1 MAFNINAQIVL
12 SGPKNLN
19 SITKQ
24 ISSQLS
30 KATKINL
37 NIGGNTSQLNNIS
50 KQLTTISSTFTK
62 LNSNLKSTRTS
73 IAALNSSFNKAGAGL
88 NNLGNAQKNLA
99 SQTNSTNQ
107 SLQKQQGLLANL
119 AGRFGSVAKQAI
131 AFGLISRP
139 IYDLQRALTSSVK
152 DAVSFQKEIVKIS
165 QVTGQSVKQLD
176 GLRTTISNLST
187 SLGTSANELAETARV
202 IAQTGK
208 TAQETEII
216 LRSLARSTLAPTFGS
231 LRDTT
236 EGLIA
241 ALGQFNLRASD
252 SEAIL
257 GSLNKVS
264 KNFAVEAEDLIS
276 VIRRTGGV
284 FAQAAGNSRNTI
296 GALQEL
302 ISVFTAVRST
312 TRESAD
318 TIAAGLRTIFSRL
331 QRRGTIEFLKQFGV
345 QLTDAKGQFIGIFPA
360 FDELSRRLDTL
371 IKQGD
376 ALTLSAIAEELGGIR
391 QIGKLLPAIAQFDK
405 ARKALQD
412 AQQGAVEGLSGD
424 VAKGLDTVDNRVKRV
439 RESFSQLIR
448 TVFESDAFQ
457 NFTKNILKSA
467 ENFLKFGN
475 SIVEALEPVLPLL
488 TTIGAFKIGSAIG
501 GFLGGGG
508 VGKVVGGVTGQ
519 ASAQAGQAAAQA
531 SQNAAQATQANTQ
544 ILNTINTTLTRTSN
558 QLANIFQSL
567 EGNFRT
573 LTTQMSNLIQALA
586 GFRSSAIN
594 FAAPITGGRRKSGG
608 GKILGFNRG
617 GMVPGTGNGDTVP
630 AMLESGEFV
639 IKKSSVNSIGADTL
653 QAMNENRL
661 NRGSSGPARRQPKPI
676 SSISTKLPRF
686 AKETSVGIATTSV
699 IPGGPQASSVSVNR
713 DVELPKQVIGGVG
726 RSLESIFGK
735 DTSRY
740 LKTIYKGKKSF
751 DYNTI
756 VEGVGDDEEKQFAS
770 IINNGISAGLDQA
783 VGEFASK
790 VFKIAAPKTK
800 KLPSFYNTLDQGFRG
815 QFFESVIDSFGG
827 QPLKGSDSQ
836 RPIDF
841 TRGIGQFKSI
851 YKTLGM
857 SYVDAKISASAAGLG
872 AKGFTK
878 EGTRNLR
885 GKIAGQLAL
894 ETIPQLQL
902 LQAQEGKQL
911 SGRKRKNAGG
921 SISGEDTVPALLTPG
936 EFVFNKK
943 SASRIGYGNLNRMNK
958 EGVQGFNKGG
968 TVGFKRFGIGGK
980 STGGGSIGIEKIVAV
995 FDRLA
1000 ARMDKVDSQ
1009 LDGSFKSVINTI
1021 RKQKSPLEQDL
1032 AALRANQQAFT
1043 KSLQPGP
1050 FDKLKQKI
1058 NQLGTSIAQG
1068 AKARRQSFLASLK
1081 AANADEKEAQA
1092 SNKAAI
1098 ADNKQAKGLA
1108 GANLIGA
1115 AFAIQN
1121 LTTSYIDADS
1131 ALGQFTNAAFTAIF
1145 ALQAFGGIEGIKGTV
1160 ATALGGGAAG
1170 VGAGAGLI
1178 AGGAIAGGLAGSFLG
1193 STATD
1198 AIFGKR
1204 EEIAGVRG
1212 KQGESAGDAATRGA
1226 VNLGATLGGAGAGAG
1241 AAIGTL
1247 IAPGIG
1253 TAIGAVIGGAGGL
1266 ITGAI
1271 IGAINGPLE
1280 QAAFDSAKAVE
1291 KSGKELASS
1300 LDRVEKDLNSK
1311 NLSTLSAT
1319 LGDVSTNFEGGVK
1332 AFQDKFDN
1340 GITVAGSLIYGG
1352 LAAIN
1357 PAALAAQLIDAF
1369 ADTNIFESALEGV
1382 DSFLGTSISNESRSL
1397 NNTTEAV
1404 AALGKLINPED
1415 VKRAKEVNQKAL
1427 AQLLEGDGIFGAVSG
1442 IDFSESFKGELKGL
1456 DPFNK
1461 ALEDAAYNGNE
1472 LAKSFLETQ
1481 KNLAK
1486 VAVQQEAVNRATIAQ
1501 ATGKKEDKEI
1511 VSFLASAEGAS
1522 LGELA
1527 VSGDTIEFKK
1537 ALDAATK
1544 DLDGPVKQAL
1554 IQYYYGLRD
1563 AEESQ
1568 AEAARASEETS
1579 RLLQESQVQ
1588 IEGFITGLN
1597 EATNALTFA
1606 AQQTETTFA
1615 NIGNTLDLLT
1625 GGGKITALQ
1634 TADPFEAGAAG
1645 QAARQEGIARVGRAT
1660 GVDVTPIQNFQGAI
1674 DELPDIGKRVLQK
1687 VKDSGEN
1694 ISPQEVSNLFIEEL
1708 EKSTGPLGGQLK
1720 AAISSGIEGA
1730 SRQLAGGGEI
1740 GADALK
1746 KAIDDGKLVEIL
1758 DKGGEAAQKAITTL
1772 VDSLNKLNENI
1783 ANQAQLEFDQLKKNR
1798 DFESSILKKRADLEG
1813 KIAAIAGTGA
1823 GGGIGAARAQ
1833 VEAQAV
1839 AQAGTADAGALLARR
1854 GAAQQALGQFRKA
1867 QQEGTTGL
1875 SATEQ
1880 ATQLAN
1886 LTNELDGTTQAL
1898 KVLSDDTSQ
1907 LAEIEKEANRLRK
1920 QQEDALG
1927 GLDKIIA
1934 GVAGGDQ
1941 GAIQATLNQQNALL
1955 KVFSGQQLGGGEQLG
1970 LLKSLGDADFA
1981 NLVNFAGE
1989 EVGIEGAAGE
1999 LKKNLTLGLTQS
2011 LRNTPLGQALGPT
2024 LDLLVKKFSEPE
2036 KTIEDLA
2043 KEANDIATEQLNIL
2057 KQIAGQDA
2065 VIAAEQMAIG
2075 RESLASN
2082 EGVVQREAANVAG
2095 LLGGQQQPGTP
2106 PATPPAGAPPATPPA
2121 GAPPATPP
2129 VGAAGGP
2136 TPQLPGAGGPPAG
2149 AAGAAA
2155 GAAAQQQAG
2164 QQVEV
2169 GGNRVAFIPEQVGQD
2184 VDIGALQA
2192 QADAVQAQKSQ
2203 AIADA
2208 QGAEAAKIAQEEADI
2223 EKRLADLGP
2232 TEKISSAEIR
2242 AQGRAERRQEAG
2254 GFGGRFQ
2261 NAAMGML
2268 GFGPQAE
2275 DIYGSSGGAIGQV
2288 GAFLGGDF
2296 RIGGSSPLG
2305 FGGPSGDEKAKLD
2318 AQAKQQR
2325 EAERKR
2331 LQQQQADLQ
2340 AQKESRIA
2348 SAGSAAGASFAEQ
2361 EFAAGAAIS
2370 SGIEQNEKNAAARQR
2385 NQQGAAEA
2393 FAENQKRQK
2402 QEIISRRREGL
2413 LSARERTGAFA
2424 GRDIK
2429 NEFGEPDATFSD
2441 FDVESADVSGT
2452 GGARRELKAEI
2463 RRRQVFGQTV
2473 EGKGKTGSIKELRQ
2487 NLEAQGATRSET
2499 QRALRQEARL
2509 RQADAISTRTDP
2521 AAQKRQLSLTS
2532 GAASVKSQIAGGT
2545 AISDIDPKN
2554 LTRKGQLELARQQKA
2569 AGFQG
2574 QQEQKRK
2581 AIQANKEALQV
2592 QNQFRRGEI
2601 TQGEA
2606 EEKIRGIRKNQFGK
2620 DSQQGQAAQPE
2631 GAGPTQ
2637 QIQESII
2644 AGSDQG
2650 AQRFA
2655 QVFETFAAQ
2664 LPEQI
2669 NAVLEPVQL
2678 VGTDSIGQALAE
2690 QITPVIEQVLGGF
2703 FNNNEV
2709 PNARTGGG
2717 VPT

>member
-630 AMLESGEFV
+630 AMLEPGEFV
-639 IKKSSVNSIGADTL
+639 IKKSSVNSIGAGQLESMNKYASGGVVNVKNPAKYGALTL
-653 QAMNENRL
+653 ERNASPIASKPVVLSGSANLAITNALGGKGIGAEPSVAELANYTSKLTQKQQFEKGIIPNK
-661 NRGSSGPARRQPKPI
+661 SSGKINIDPKARSYSPSAQLLKAYKKDNKNKQNQLLTYQMRGPFPVLGLGSRESINQDLQTEFSQAADTAI
-676 SSISTKLPRF
+676 RAGAQAVFDSSLAESIGVGPFKFTDGQNF
-686 AKETSVGIATTSV
+686 QFDDFFVGAKETIEGYLLEAVLGSFADMKVG
-699 IPGGPQASSVSVNR
+699 GGGANFDFPAITADAKQRLANLFDPNDDVSSLVKGDAKRKRSTAVSGDGKLVN
-713 DVELPKQVIGGVG
+713 
-726 RSLESIFGK
+726 
-735 DTSRY
+735 
-740 LKTIYKGKKSF
+740 
-751 DYNTI
+751 
-756 VEGVGDDEEKQFAS
+756 
-770 IINNGISAGLDQA
+770 
-783 VGEFASK
+783 
-790 VFKIAAPKTK
+790 KIARDLTAKDFTLTK
-800 KLPSFYNTLDQGFRG
+800 K
-815 QFFESVIDSFGG
+815 
-827 QPLKGSDSQ
+827 
-836 RPIDF
+836 
-841 TRGIGQFKSI
+841 
-851 YKTLGM
+851 
-857 SYVDAKISASAAGLG
+857 AS
-872 AKGFTK
+872 
-878 EGTRNLR
+878 
-885 GKIAGQLAL
+885 
-894 ETIPQLQL
+894 
-902 LQAQEGKQL
+902 
-911 SGRKRKNAGG
+911 GG

-968 TVGFKRFGIGGK
+968 TVGFKRFAGGGK
-980 STGGGSIGIEKIVAV
+980 STGVGSIGIEKIVAV

-1000 ARMDKVDSQ
+1000 ARMDRIDSQ

-1021 RKQKSPLEQDL
+1021 RKQKSPLDKDL

-1043 KSLQPGP
+1043 KQYLSSQKELANSLKPGP

-1145 ALQAFGGIEGIKGTV
+1145 ALQGFGGLEGIKGTIG
-1160 ATALGGGAAG
+1160 TALGGGAAG
-1170 VGAGAGLI
+1170 IGAGAGLI

-1357 PAALAAQLIDAF
+1357 PAALAAQLIDAV

-1486 VAVQQEAVNRATIAQ
+1486 VAVQQEAVNRAAIAQ
-1501 ATGKKEDKEI
+1501 ATGKKEDKEV

-1579 RLLQESQVQ
+1579 RLLRDSQVQ

-1746 KAIDDGKLVEIL
+1746 KAIEDGKLVEIL

-2043 KEANDIATEQLNIL
+2043 KEANSIAQRQLAIL
-2057 KQIAGQDA
+2057 EQIAGQDA
-2065 VIAAEQMAIG
+2065 AIAAEQIAIG
-2075 RESLASN
+2075 REAVASN

-2095 LLGGQQQPGTP
+2095 RLGGQQQPGTP
-2106 PATPPAGAPPATPPA
+2106 PATPPAGAT
-2121 GAPPATPP
+2121 
-2129 VGAAGGP
+2129 GGP

-2184 VDIGALQA
+2184 VDIGALQSQQQELDT
-2192 QADAVQAQKSQ
+2192 QA
-2203 AIADA
+2203 
-2208 QGAEAAKIAQEEADI
+2208 AEA
-2223 EKRLADLGP
+2223 EKQARFKED
-2232 TEKISSAEIR
+2232 EKIRRERLKINRQIEAEKKS
-2242 AQGRAERRQEAG
+2242 QEAG
-2254 GFGGRFQ
+2254 GFSEEQRAAGITSSADIRKQGRQQRLKEGGFGGTFL
-2261 NAAMGML
+2261 GML
-2268 GFGPQAE
+2268 GIGGVGTQSDTVGGTGGVIGAAGSLLAG
-2275 DIYGSSGGAIGQV
+2275 DTRSLYGTGS
-2288 GAFLGGDF
+2288 FLGADQAVSVN
-2296 RIGGSSPLG
+2296 RNTQNSTASADKIKQL
-2305 FGGPSGDEKAKLD
+2305 EAQRAQLD
-2318 AQAKQQR
+2318 ASREERLATAGTGARAGFDAESVNLGQQITTGQNQNAR
-2325 EAERKR
+2325 NAE
-2331 LQQQQADLQ
+2331 
-2340 AQKESRIA
+2340 
-2348 SAGSAAGASFAEQ
+2348 
-2361 EFAAGAAIS
+2361 
-2370 SGIEQNEKNAAARQR
+2370 ARQR
-2385 NQQGAAEA
+2385 NQAGAEAA
-2393 FAENQKRQK
+2393 FAENQRRQK
-2402 QEIISRRREGL
+2402 EEFKQKQRARVS
-2413 LSARERTGAFA
+2413 SARLATGAIDAATLQRAEEARSNISGQTPEGIAIA
-2424 GRDIK
+2424 GGVK
-2429 NEFGEPDATFSD
+2429 SSN
-2441 FDVESADVSGT
+2441 
-2452 GGARRELKAEI
+2452 
-2463 RRRQVFGQTV
+2463 VFGSV
-2473 EGKGKTGSIKELRQ
+2473 GADEAKLR
-2487 NLEAQGATRSET
+2487 S
-2499 QRALRQEARL
+2499 
-2509 RQADAISTRTDP
+2509 ADAIRRGLSADP
-2521 AAQKRQLSLTS
+2521 DSEEFRKARKKQLSLTS

-2592 QNQFRRGEI
+2592 QSQFRKGEI